1 MPIDRNRGTR
11 QDLVFVAVILLPL
24 IIVVGILIYF
34 PAIDSLITS
43 FTNENLR
50 IRRLPKFIG
59 LKNYSKLIENSEFWI
74 VTARSLLVVSLTL
87 PLELLISLGLALLLT
102 EVFPGRAMVR
112 TLILLPWM
120 LPPIVNGFRWGW
132 LLNGEYGALN
142 GLLYQMG
149 IIDEY
154 VTWLRNPDTQ
164 VIWVV
169 VVQTW
174 TRFAFP
180 TIILLAGLQSIPK
193 DLLDAAKV
201 DGASSWQSFKNI
213 VLPLLMPSFAVA
225 LTIEF
230 IASFQIFDVIW
241 TLTAGGSA
249 GGAINPFTK
258 TLMLYNY
265 ELVFRDLRIGLGAA
279 LSYLILFLS
288 LGVAIVFVTRLY
300 NQAVK
305 S

>member
-1 MPIDRNRGTR
+1 MLIDRLRENRK
-11 QDLVFVAVILLPL
+11 DLVFISVILLPL
-24 IIVVGILIYF
+24 IILVGILIYL
-34 PAIDSLITS
+34 PAVDSLITS
-43 FTNENLR
+43 FTDENLR
-50 IRRLPKFIG
+50 IRRLPKFIW
-59 LKNYSKLIENSEFWI
+59 LKNYSKLLENSEFWI
-74 VTARSLLVVSLTL
+74 VTARSLLVVAMTL

-120 LPPIVNGFRWGW
+120 LPPIVNGFLWGW

-142 GLLYQMG
+142 GLLYQIG

-164 VIWVV
+164 VIWVA

-213 VLPLLMPSFAVA
+213 VLPLLMPSFTVA

-230 IASFQIFDVIW
+230 IAAFQIFDVIW

-288 LGVAIVFVTRLY
+288 LGVAILFVTRLY

>member
-1 MPIDRNRGTR
+1 MNQDTR
-11 QDLVFVAVILLPL
+11 SDLLFMGLILIPLILL
-24 IIVVGILIYF
+24 VGILIYL
-34 PAIDSLITS
+34 PAIDTFFTSL
-43 FTNENLR
+43 TNENLR
-50 IRRLPKFIG
+50 IRIPPKFIG
-59 LKNYSKLIENSEFWI
+59 FRNYTKLLSGSEFWF
-74 VTARSLLVVSLTL
+74 VTARTMLVVVLTL
-87 PLELLISLGLALLLT
+87 PLELLIALGLALLLT
-102 EVFPGRAMVR
+102 EIFPGRAMVR
-112 TLILLPWM
+112 TLVLLPWM
-120 LPPIVNGFRWGW
+120 LPPIVNGFLWGW

-142 GLLYQMG
+142 GLLYQFG
-149 IIDEY
+149 WIDEY
-154 VTWLRNPDTQ
+154 ITWLKNPDTQ
-164 VIWVV
+164 IIWVA

-180 TIILLAGLQSIPK
+180 TIILLAGLQSIPS
-193 DLLDAAKV
+193 DLLDASKV
-201 DGASSWQSFKNI
+201 DGAKTWNRFRHI
-213 VLPLLMPSFAVA
+213 TLPLLLPSFTVA

-241 TLTAGGSA
+241 TLTSGGSS

-265 ELVFRDLRIGLGAA
+265 ELVFRDLRIGQGAA

-305 S
+305 